1 MEQDQLF
8 ERLWS
13 GSAPMEEWTAAVSGG
28 SVRQIADG
36 IIAIHTGYLF
46 GNVTVIRTDA
56 GLVLVD
62 TGSRETAS
70 QTLAALRRWDD
81 GPVHTVIYTHGHID
95 HTWGARLLDQE
106 ADAKGIAR
114 PRVIAHRNV
123 LYRFDRYDATHG
135 LNSLVMG
142 RQFNQPGYV
151 FPGGHRRPDEV
162 YDDALALTI
171 GCVRIELFHGRG
183 ETDDATFVWLP
194 EQRVLASGD
203 FVIWVFPNAGNPRK
217 VQRFGPDWAA
227 ALRRMQELRPKVLIP
242 GHGPVIFGEARAAE
256 VLGDGA
262 GVLES
267 LTAQTLVLMNK
278 GTSLDEVLHSV
289 SAPAELLAKPYLL
302 PKYDDPEFVVRNI
315 WHLYAGWFDGN
326 PAHLKPA
333 AAKDL
338 AAELA
343 SLAGGADKLAERAA
357 VLAESG
363 RTRLAAQLVEFAGSA
378 SPQDRAIQAKRAS
391 IYEQCAE
398 AETSLI
404 GKAIFAVY
412 QREAKARSTS

>member
-1 MEQDQLF
+1 M
-8 ERLWS
+8 
-13 GSAPMEEWTAAVSGG
+13 
-28 SVRQIADG
+28 
-36 IIAIHTGYLF
+36 HTGYLF
-46 GNVTVIRTDA
+46 GNATAIRTAA

-81 GPVHTVIYTHGHID
+81 SPVHTVIYTHGHID
-95 HTWGARLLDQE
+95 HSWGARLLDQE
-106 ADAKGIAR
+106 AAARGIAR

-142 RQFNQPGYV
+142 RQFNQPGYT
-151 FPGGHRRPDEV
+151 FPDRHRRPDEV
-162 YDDALALTI
+162 YDDCLVLTV
-171 GCVRIELFHGRG
+171 GGMRIELFHGRG

-203 FVIWVFPNAGNPRK
+203 FVIWAFPNAGNPRK
-217 VQRFGPDWAA
+217 VQRFAPDWAA
-227 ALRRMQELRPKVLIP
+227 ALRRMEALKPEVLIP
-242 GHGPVIFGEARAAE
+242 GHGPVVFGEKRAAQ

-262 GVLES
+262 EVLERLS
-267 LTAQTLVLMNK
+267 SQTLRLMNE
-278 GTSLDEVLHSV
+278 GWSLNAILHSV
-289 SAPAELLAKPYLL
+289 SAPAELIAKPYLL

-315 WHLYAGWFDGN
+315 WHLYAGWFDGD

-333 AAKDL
+333 P

-343 SLAGGADKLAERAA
+343 AEIAALAGGAEKLAERAA
-357 VLAESG
+357 ILAESG
-363 RTRLAAQLVEFAGSA
+363 RTRLAAHLAELAGTA
-378 SPQDRAIQAKRAS
+378 APKDGAIQATRAS
-391 IYEQCAE
+391 VHERCAK

-404 GKAIFAVY
+404 GKAIFSVY
-412 QREAKARSTS
+412 QREAEARQRSSSRLI